1 MSQQEI
7 YQKLNRLWIIY
18 KMKNIKFGPAG
29 LGPVDTAIETLER
42 YHKMGLEACEIS
54 FTYST
59 YIKEKDAKIIGA
71 RAKELG
77 IQLSIHAPYFVNLNS
92 DEKLKVENSKKR
104 ILKCLEIG
112 TYLGAKFVV
121 FHPGFYGKGKRED
134 TYQNI
139 KKNVL
144 DLQKVRK
151 EKKYTPELAP
161 ETMGKINVFGS
172 IEEIAQLVR
181 DTQCSAC
188 IDFAHILARSGG
200 EYRFDETLELFK
212 SLKKVHIH
220 FSGMIYGDKGEK
232 KHKKTLKEESKA
244 LLEHLPRDK
253 EISIVNESPVMV
265 EDSLEGI
272 KIYEKLKL

>member
-1 MSQQEI
+1 
-7 YQKLNRLWIIY
+7 
-18 KMKNIKFGPAG
+18 MKNIKFGPAG

-121 FHPGFYGKGKRED
+121 FHSGFYGKGTREEA
-134 TYQNI
+134 YKNI
-139 KKNVL
+139 KNNIL

-151 EKKYTPELAP
+151 EKNYTPELAP

-172 IEEIAQLVR
+172 IEEVAQLVR

-200 EYRFDETLELFK
+200 DYRFSETLKLFNK
-212 SLKKVHIH
+212 LKKIHIH
-220 FSGMIYGDKGEK
+220 FSGIIYGDKGEK
-232 KHKKTLKEESKA
+232 KHKKTQKEEWKKLIDA
-244 LLEHLPRDK
+244 LPKDK
-253 EISIVNESPVMV
+253 NISIVNESPDMV
-265 EDSLEGI
+265 EDSVVGL
-272 KIYEKLKL
+272 KIYQKLKV